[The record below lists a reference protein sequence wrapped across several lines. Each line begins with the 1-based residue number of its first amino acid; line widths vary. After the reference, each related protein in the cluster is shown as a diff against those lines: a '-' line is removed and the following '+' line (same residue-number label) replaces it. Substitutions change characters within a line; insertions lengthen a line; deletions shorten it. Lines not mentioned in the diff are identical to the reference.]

1 MTKDQ
6 ARRRAVEAAAQAA
19 WGVYWGSL
27 LPRQEATARN
37 DMVNAIAAYER
48 AMADAGWRM
57 ARVGMPFPKDDQ
69 VPSDLRKSRDVSNG
83 FRRGWNACR
92 AAMLAEDG

>member
-1 MTKDQ
+1 MTKDE
-6 ARRRAVEAAAQAA
+6 ARRRAVEAAQGEYLGIWHGATS
-19 WGVYWGSL
+19 GEIT
-27 LPRQEATARN
+27 EA
-37 DMVNAIAAYER
+37 MLSAYER